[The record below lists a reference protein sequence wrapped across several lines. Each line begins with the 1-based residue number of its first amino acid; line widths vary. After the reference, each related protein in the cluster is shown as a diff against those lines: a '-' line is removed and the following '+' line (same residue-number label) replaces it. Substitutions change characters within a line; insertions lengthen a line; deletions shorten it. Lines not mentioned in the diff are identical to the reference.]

1 MFVCFFFFRK
11 NVIPPSWTLILPES
25 WNEFKMAAAINVPL
39 APDLWACVK
48 KHLQATGSPPSEHL
62 ALLYLNAWNRL
73 SDYEF
78 KVATQN
84 RSWALPHVPVFV
96 WKRRNWTTVYTYP
109 VKTLTKIAK
118 MRHFKTALQS
128 GDFWKGRFNA
138 VLVWM
143 DENAALSNF
152 NWLTITS
159 RCWIPICAHAPIKDG
174 IRLLH
179 FRLQPFLVDNITCR
193 GGLKK
198 NGGK

>member
-1 MFVCFFFFRK
+1 MY
-11 NVIPPSWTLILPES
+11 
-25 WNEFKMAAAINVPL
+25 
-39 APDLWACVK
+39 LW
-48 KHLQATGSPPSEHL
+48 LLTSEL
-62 ALLYLNAWNRL
+62 ALKNTCRLPVPHHLNTSRYYLNAWNRL
-73 SDYEF
+73 SDYKF
-78 KVATQN
+78 KVSTQN

-96 WKRRNWTTVYTYP
+96 WKRRNWTTVYTHP
-109 VKTLTKIAK
+109 VKRLTKIAK

-159 RCWIPICAHAPIKDG
+159 WCWIPICAHAPIKDG
-174 IRLLH
+174 IRLLQ

-198 NGGK
+198 NRGKIISVFITTDTCERNLR